1 MNKFAERLRELRIEK
16 ELSRKQL
23 AAKLGVLERNISY
36 WELGQ
41 RECNFDML
49 ISIATLF
56 DTSIDYLLGKSDS
69 Y

>member
-1 MNKFAERLRELRIEK
+1 MNQFAKRLREARTEMG
-16 ELSRKQL
+16 LSRKKL
-23 AAKLGVLERNISY
+23 AEMCGTFERNISY

-49 ISIATLF
+49 IKLSTAL
-56 DTSIDYLLGKSDS
+56 DTSIDYLLGKTD

>member
-1 MNKFAERLRELRIEK
+1 MNKFAIRLRETRIEMG
-16 ELSRKQL
+16 LSRKKL
-23 AAKLGVLERNISY
+23 AELCNTFERNISY

-49 ISIATLF
+49 IKLSTAL
-56 DTSIDYLLGKSDS
+56 DTSIDYLLGKTD